1 MASNVEKKLTKQDLN
16 KVGVLTFFEQ
26 ACFSFER
33 MQAPGFT
40 ISMVPAF
47 KKIYGDSQKDLS
59 EFMTY
64 NMQFMNTEPHMAA
77 LLQGLILSMEE
88 NHEDRKLISG
98 IRNGLFGP
106 FAGLGDSIFWFT
118 LLPIS
123 AAIACSLAKDGSAL
137 GPILYIALW
146 LIAGFS
152 KILFVR
158 WGYNLGSAAI
168 GTISQNSKYL
178 TKAAGIL
185 GITVIGGLIPS
196 YVSVKFADT
205 LVFGVGGTT
214 VQSVFD
220 HILPNVLPLAV
231 VFLIYWLFSRKR
243 ANVLYIILGII
254 VISIIISAL
263 GWM

>member
-1 MASNVEKKLTKQDLN
+1 MAYEKKLTKQDLN
-16 KVGVLTFFEQ
+16 RVGLYTIFEQ

-40 ISMVPAF
+40 LSMVPAF
-47 KKIYGDSQKDLS
+47 KKIYGDSRKDLS

-88 NHEDRKLISG
+88 NHEDRKLIDG
-98 IRNGLFGP
+98 VRNGLFGP

-123 AAIACSLAKDGSAL
+123 AAISCSLAQNGSIL
-137 GPILYIALW
+137 GPIIYILIW
-146 LIAGFS
+146 LVAGFS

-158 WGYNLGSAAI
+158 WGYNLGSAAVD
-168 GTISQNSKYL
+168 TISENAKYL

-185 GITVIGGLIPS
+185 GVTVVGGLIPS
-196 YVSVKFADT
+196 YVKVAFSDS
-205 LVFGVGGTT
+205 LVFGIGGTT
-214 VQSVFD
+214 VQSVFNN
-220 HILPNVLPLAV
+220 ILPNLLPLAV
-231 VFLIYWLFSRKR
+231 VFIIYWLFSKKHT
-243 ANVLYIILGII
+243 NVLYIIGAII
-254 VISIIISAL
+254 VISIILSAL